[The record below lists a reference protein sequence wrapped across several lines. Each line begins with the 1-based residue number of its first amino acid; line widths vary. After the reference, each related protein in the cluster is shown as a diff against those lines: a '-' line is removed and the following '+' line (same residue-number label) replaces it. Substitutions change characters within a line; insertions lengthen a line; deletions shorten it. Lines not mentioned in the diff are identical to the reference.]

1 VASEGKRITRM
12 DLFGVFWRSFFL
24 QTSWSFDRMQ
34 SLGFAFAMMPVLRR
48 LYPDRTERS
57 ARLQD
62 QMEYFNTQPY
72 FANFVLGAAAR
83 AEEERASGVVPA
95 PDPGDIKRTLMAP
108 LGALGDSFFW
118 GALKPLAAAVAVAT
132 LLGGAW
138 WAPLLYLGLYNVV
151 HIGMRGVLLAEG
163 YRTGGDVV
171 ALLSRY
177 NFTRMARLLKVL
189 SLAGIGCIVGTIT
202 AWGPEFQA
210 IEPPLYGLLLACA
223 ALAAVIGLSFL
234 LRSGLS
240 PVQLMLGLAAL
251 SLGLAWG
258 GII

>member
-95 PDPGDIKRTLMAP
+95 PDPGDIKRT
-108 LGALGDSFFW
+108 
-118 GALKPLAAAVAVAT
+118 LKPLAAAVAVAT